1 MQPAYSVDVAQG
13 STRSNRYN
21 AVMNT
26 TGPRTARTTWR
37 DVPSTVLTLG
47 LVSLLMDISSELI
60 HALLPIFLATV
71 VGASTV
77 TIGLIEG
84 VAEATA
90 AVTKVFSGA
99 LSDRIGKRK
108 LLVGIGYGL
117 AALTKPVF
125 PLASTSWQILA
136 ARFVDRIGKGIREAP
151 RDALIADVTPEGIR
165 GASYGLR
172 QALDTVGAFAGPLL
186 AVALMALYANDFRAV
201 FWWSALPA
209 ALAVLLILFGL
220 REPVETAPV
229 PRRDWPI
236 HARELRRLPRAYWI
250 VVAIGAVFALARFSE
265 AFLVLK
271 AQADGLPLFLI
282 PLVYVLMNLVY
293 AGVAMPAGILS
304 DHIGRSNVLTCGLVV
319 LTAADLTLAFLPGP
333 IGTAIGVALWGLYLG
348 LSQGLLSAMVADTAP
363 PDLRGTAFG
372 LFNLVTGG
380 ALLVASLL
388 AGWLWHAYGPRATF
402 TTGAAFSITTV
413 LLMLTALRIR
423 PSEST

>member
-1 MQPAYSVDVAQG
+1 MSSRARLPAS
-13 STRSNRYN
+13 
-21 AVMNT
+21 
-26 TGPRTARTTWR
+26 TTWR
-37 DVPSTVLTLG
+37 DIPSTVLTLG

-60 HALLPIFLATV
+60 HALLPVFLATV

-84 VAEATA
+84 VSEATA
-90 AVTKVFSGA
+90 AITKVFSGA

-108 LLVGIGYGL
+108 LLVAIGYGL

-172 QALDTVGAFAGPLL
+172 QALDTIGAFAGPLL
-186 AVALMALYANDFRAV
+186 AVALMALYADDFRAV

-209 ALAVLLILFGL
+209 TLAVLLILFGL
-220 REPVETAPV
+220 REPAQTAPAA
-229 PRRDWPI
+229 RRDWPV
-236 HARELRRLPRAYWI
+236 HARELRRLPSAYWI
-250 VVAIGAVFALARFSE
+250 VVATGAVFALARFSE

-271 AQADGLPLFLI
+271 AQADGLALALI
-282 PLVYVLMNLVY
+282 PLVYVLMNLIY

-304 DHIGRSNVLTCGLVV
+304 DRIGRNNVLTCGLVV
-319 LTAADLTLAFLPGP
+319 LTAADLTLAFVPGL

-372 LFNLVTGG
+372 LFNLVTGA

-388 AGWLWHAYGPRATF
+388 AGSLWHAYGSQATF
-402 TTGAAFSITTV
+402 TTGAAFSIATV
-413 LLMLTALRIR
+413 LLMLTALRSR
-423 PSEST
+423 PDRAA